1 MFKECVVA
9 LLIVCI
15 ILATSGCIGSFTLT
29 RQVYNWNAGLG
40 KIGGEL
46 IFLAFVIIP
55 VYSITMIGDA
65 LIFNTIQFW
74 GGGTVIDPPSKDLD
88 SIFADQ
94 EW

>member
-1 MFKECVVA
+1 MFKESVVV

-29 RQVYNWNAGLG
+29 RQVYHWNAGLG

-46 IFLAFVIIP
+46 VFLAFVILP

-74 GGGTVIDPPSKDLD
+74 GGGTVIDPPSGDLD
-88 SIFADQ
+88 GIFADS